1 MKKYGILFFIIYFA
15 LINYSCNNT
24 FDPNA
29 PFRER
34 YALTGIM
41 RSDTTLQIVTLSRS
55 YEPGDGYNPL
65 TNTQDPAILGAE
77 VNLWYRDTLYPMRD
91 TTIAR
96 VDTSRYKDS
105 VHCYYVNNLIP
116 EEDQYVDIEA
126 LLPNGRLLQSSTKLP
141 LVNPYNFFDQN
152 SDKTIPPTS
161 KDFIYVSWASQPG
174 IIYSPRIYIT
184 YYPIGSTKEMEW
196 QVPLFFVNESG
207 KQVPV
212 FSNQSKT
219 TFVNVDMGTIA
230 QYLNEIP
237 QGGNKKDY
245 SIAGLKVEVVVYDL
259 NLSTYYL
266 SLQTGQNAF
275 TVRLDNPDFT
285 NIQGGYGIFASY
297 VRTDFKLKFTYDYL
311 KAMGFE

>member
-1 MKKYGILFFIIYFA
+1 MKKFSALFLLILSA
-15 LINYSCNNT
+15 LFLYSCNNT

-41 RSDTTLQIVTLSRS
+41 RSDTTLQIVTLSKS
-55 YEPGDGYNPL
+55 YEPGDGVNPL
-65 TNTQDPAILGAE
+65 TNNQDPAIIGAQ

-91 TTIAR
+91 TTFVR

-105 VHCYYVNNLIP
+105 VHCYYVNNLMP
-116 EEDQYVDIEA
+116 QGNEYVDIEA
-126 LLPNGRLLQSSTKLP
+126 LLPNGRLLQSSTQLP
-141 LVNPYNFFDQN
+141 DAGAYNFFDYT
-152 SDKTIPPTS
+152 SDQTIPPAG
-161 KDFIYVSWASQPG
+161 KDFINVTWSSLPG
-174 IIYSPRIYIT
+174 IIYSPRVFIT
-184 YYPIGSTKEMEW
+184 YYPKGSTQQEEW
-196 QVPLFFVNESG
+196 QMPLFYINDGG

-212 FSNQSKT
+212 FSNPSKSN
-219 TFVNVDMGTIA
+219 FVSVDMNTIA

-245 SIAGLKVEVVVYDL
+245 TIAGVEVEVIAYDI

-266 SLQTGQNAF
+266 SLQTGQDAF
-275 TVRLDNPDFT
+275 TIKLDSPDYT
-285 NIQGGYGIFASY
+285 NIQGGYGIFGSY
-297 VRTDFKLKFTYDYL
+297 VKTDFKLKFTYNYL